1 MNPSWKFS
9 IIIMTT
15 LLSSLNNTAFHMFS
29 RLTSLFCIYS
39 SFSHIFPHFHLLFY
53 TTTSENDN
61 EWMNN
66 KFATAVMMA
75 EQQSNFTLTNY
86 DCDRTLFSQHDNNC
100 LQHHVYQDRST
111 YHNEVPT
118 SSIGYIVDNRV
129 NANVSHSLFSLS
141 SQSSMSLHLSFFPL
155 YLGRVDVCRSDDYAK
170 TADTLLERNSRKAA
184 SWRIKACRWAK
195 YLCSSKL
202 IIILLIFLTGG
213 FMVKMRKVL

>member
-1 MNPSWKFS
+1 MH
-9 IIIMTT
+9 T
-15 LLSSLNNTAFHMFS
+15 LNHTH
-29 RLTSLFCIYS
+29 
-39 SFSHIFPHFHLLFY
+39 P
-53 TTTSENDN
+53 ENDN

-118 SSIGYIVDNRV
+118 SSIGYIDNRV
-129 NANVSHSLFSLS
+129 SANVSHFLS
-141 SQSSMSLHLSFFPL
+141 SSHVFLLFAKINVTFYLSHPVHIYFFLPRS

-170 TADTLLERNSRKAA
+170 TTDTLLERNSRKTA

-202 IIILLIFLTGG
+202 IIILSILLKATIFLWKK
-213 FMVKMRKVL
+213 MKMRVL